1 MPRFKRTAHRVSLT
15 AMFAAMSLLFL
26 YLAAVLPTARLAMY
40 FLSSVFIMGLVL
52 EEEIGLAF
60 LMYISVSALAM
71 LLMMP
76 SIAFVLPYIIF
87 FGNYGLGKYYLETR
101 IKDKVVRYILK
112 LLYYNVAL
120 VIIYILIS
128 LLMTDTVT
136 LEIALG
142 PPLASLPVW
151 ALIPIAEAAFVLYDY
166 LFTKVTAYYFN
177 NIRRY
182 LMKD

>member
-15 AMFAAMSLLFL
+15 AMFSAMSLLFL
-26 YLAAVLPTARLAMY
+26 YLAAVLPTMRLAMF
-40 FLSSVFIMGLVL
+40 FLSSIFIMGLIL

-60 LMYISVSALAM
+60 LMYITVSALGM
-71 LLMMP
+71 LFMLP
-76 SIAFVLPYIIF
+76 HIVYVLPYVIF
-87 FGNYGLGKYYLETR
+87 FGHYGIGKYYIEIR
-101 IKDKVVRYILK
+101 VKDKIVRYIVK

-120 VIIYILIS
+120 VLIY
-128 LLMTDTVT
+128 LLAQAT
-136 LEIALG
+136 LKEMMDAL
-142 PPLASLPVW
+142 PIW
-151 ALIPIAEAAFVLYDY
+151 ALLLIAEAAFVVFDY

>member
-26 YLAAVLPTARLAMY
+26 YLAAVLPTARFAMY

-52 EEEIGLAF
+52 EEELGLAF
-60 LMYISVSALAM
+60 LMYVAVSLLGL

-76 SIAFVLPYIIF
+76 SLVFVLPYVLF
-87 FGNYGLGKYYLETR
+87 FGHYGLGKYYLETR
-101 IKDKVVRYILK
+101 VKDKVIRYIIK

-120 VIIYILIS
+120 VLIYLVARATVIDILA
-128 LLMTDTVT
+128 V
-136 LEIALG
+136 
-142 PPLASLPVW
+142 LPIW
-151 ALIPIAEAAFVLYDY
+151 AVILIAEAAFVVYDY
-166 LFTKVTAYYFN
+166 LFTKVTGYYFN
-177 NIRRY
+177 NIRRL

>member
-26 YLAAVLPTARLAMY
+26 YLAAVLPTMRLAMF
-40 FLSSVFIMGLVL
+40 FLSSIFIMGLIL

-60 LMYISVSALAM
+60 LMYIAVSALG
-71 LLMMP
+71 LLFLLP
-76 SIAFVLPYIIF
+76 HIVYVLPYVIF
-87 FGNYGLGKYYLETR
+87 FGHYGIGKYYIETR
-101 IKDKVVRYILK
+101 IKDKVVGYIIK

-120 VIIYILIS
+120 VLIY
-128 LLMTDTVT
+128 LLAQA
-136 LEIALG
+136 ALKEM
-142 PPLASLPVW
+142 LDALPIW
-151 ALIPIAEAAFVLYDY
+151 ALLLFAEAAFVIFDY